1 MLDSYQ
7 KVIGPEGNTHRHG
20 IVHCQIT
27 DPALLER
34 FRKLDVLAFVQP
46 IFIDYDMHIY
56 EDRIGPAL
64 TSTSYA
70 WRTLY
75 ESGVHTSFGTDC
87 PVETFDTMPNLYTA
101 VTRQNV
107 TGQGKQRFLPG
118 QAMTMEQA
126 LKCYTIEG
134 AYASGEEGQKG
145 TITPG
150 KLADFIVLD
159 RDLFQIDPEEILQT
173 KVLQTWV
180 QGQLCYT
187 VAP

>member
-1 MLDSYQ
+1 MVAEFDGRRATYPFEQLDQLELAYA
-7 KVIGPEGNTHRHG
+7 VT
-20 IVHCQIT
+20 VHKSQGSEFQAVVM
-27 DPALLER
+27 PLLGG
-34 FRKLDVLAFVQP
+34 FPKLYYRNL
-46 IFIDYDMHIY
+46 
-56 EDRIGPAL
+56 
-64 TSTSYA
+64 
-70 WRTLY
+70 
-75 ESGVHTSFGTDC
+75 
-87 PVETFDTMPNLYTA
+87 LYTA

-134 AYASGEEGQKG
+134 AYASGEEDQKG